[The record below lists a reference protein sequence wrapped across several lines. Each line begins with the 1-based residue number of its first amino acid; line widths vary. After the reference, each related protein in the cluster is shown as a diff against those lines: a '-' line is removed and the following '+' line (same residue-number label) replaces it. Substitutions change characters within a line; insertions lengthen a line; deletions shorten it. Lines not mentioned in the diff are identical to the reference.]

1 MLSSHV
7 IADADFVIAPVAR
20 HVFGSFVEHL
30 GRCVYGGIYE
40 PGHDTADANGF
51 RGDVLAL
58 IRALGPTTVR
68 YPGGTFLSGYDWED
82 GVGPQDER
90 PVRLDLPCGSTET
103 NRFGPT
109 HFLDWHTAAQLVPV
123 FAANH
128 ATAGPPPGQHS

>member
-40 PGHDTADANGF
+40 PGHETAAANGF

-58 IRALGPTTVR
+58 IRELGPTIVSS
-68 YPGGTFLSGYDWED
+68 PGGNLLSGYDSD
-82 GVGPQDER
+82 DVAAPKAAR
-90 PVRLDLPCGSTET
+90 PVRLALASAP
-103 NRFGPT
+103 
-109 HFLDWHTAAQLVPV
+109 AQTKQCR
-123 FAANH
+123 H
-128 ATAGPPPGQHS
+128 